1 MDYLD
6 LTDEFL
12 QDAQKVMSYNPDIP
26 FQYRILGKLNF
37 DDDLYNAKRFI
48 EANKELFNDEYAYL
62 ILDSAVE
69 HCLGIVIDENGVVY
83 NVSDATSKE
92 HIYKP
97 APIEMEYIEYLL
109 QNGANP
115 HLPKYFNQYEHI
127 KDMEEDCSQQI
138 GVKFDLSDVKKL
150 FDKHC

>member
-37 DDDLYNAKRFI
+37 DDDLCNAKRFI
-48 EANKELFNDEYAYL
+48 EANKDLFHDEYAYL

-69 HCLGIVIDENGVVY
+69 HCLDIVIDENGVVY
-83 NVSDATSKE
+83 VSDDIPKE

-115 HLPKYFNQYEHI
+115 HLPEHFNQYE
-127 KDMEEDCSQQI
+127 QI
-138 GVKFDLSDVKKL
+138 
-150 FDKHC
+150 CQM

>member
-1 MDYLD
+1 MNYLD

-26 FQYRILGKLNF
+26 FQYRILGKLNS
-37 DDDLYNAKRFI
+37 DNDLYNAKRFI
-48 EANKELFNDEYAYL
+48 EANKDLFHDEYAYL
-62 ILDSAVE
+62 ILESAVE
-69 HCLGIVIDENGVVY
+69 LCLGIVIDENGVVY
-83 NVSDATSKE
+83 NVSDDIPKE

-115 HLPKYFNQYEHI
+115 HLPEHFNQYEHL
-127 KDMEEDCSQQI
+127 KDMEDDCSQQI
-138 GVKFDLSDVKKL
+138 GVNFDLSDVKKL
-150 FDKHC
+150 FDKYC

>member
-48 EANKELFNDEYAYL
+48 EANKDLFHDEYAYL

-69 HCLGIVIDENGVVY
+69 HCLDIVIDENGVVY
-83 NVSDATSKE
+83 NDSDDIPKE

-115 HLPKYFNQYEHI
+115 HFPEHFNQYEHI
-127 KDMEEDCSQQI
+127 KDMEDDCSQQI
-138 GVKFDLSDVKKL
+138 GVKFDMSDVKKL
-150 FDKHC
+150 FDKYC